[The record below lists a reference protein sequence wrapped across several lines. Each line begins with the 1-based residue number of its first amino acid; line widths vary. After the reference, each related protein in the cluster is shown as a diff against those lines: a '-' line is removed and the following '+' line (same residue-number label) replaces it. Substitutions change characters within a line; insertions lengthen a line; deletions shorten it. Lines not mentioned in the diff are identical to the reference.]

1 MPALQQNL
9 VVEGFP
15 LGVVSQ
21 RHGELTQAGH
31 KVLGHP
37 LLVGLWAPGGVFQL
51 ITFKDGTQPTDGR
64 YPSTAVKVTA
74 LFREPGPV
82 TRWSKTSQ
90 IVLSGSPGREVAS

>member
-1 MPALQQNL
+1 MSALQQDL

-21 RHGELTQAGH
+21 RHSELAQAGD

-51 ITFKDGTQPTDGR
+51 ITLKDKKKKKQSADR
-64 YPSTAVKVTA
+64 C
-74 LFREPGPV
+74 
-82 TRWSKTSQ
+82 
-90 IVLSGSPGREVAS
+90 